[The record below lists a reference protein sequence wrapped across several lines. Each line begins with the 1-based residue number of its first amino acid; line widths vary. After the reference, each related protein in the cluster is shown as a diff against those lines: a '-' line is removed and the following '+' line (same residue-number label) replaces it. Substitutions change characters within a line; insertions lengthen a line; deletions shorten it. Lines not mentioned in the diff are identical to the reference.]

1 MTGRILVT
9 GATGNL
15 GGAAARSLLA
25 AGLTVRVA
33 STDLDRLRAAFPDT
47 ERVRLDLTQPE
58 TFPAALAGVTEIFL
72 VRPPAISRVGPTL
85 NALLD
90 AARRHHIRHVVFVSV
105 MGADTNRLVP
115 HHRVERH
122 LRAGTVPW
130 TILRPGFFAQNLAD
144 AYATDIRT
152 RDEIFLPAGA
162 GRVAFVDTRDLGD
175 VAAGILA
182 DPHPHRGAG
191 YLLTGAEP
199 LTFDAVAALLTG
211 ELGRRIRYRPATVA
225 GYLRHLHRQAV
236 PLSQALVQTLLHTG
250 LRRGQAARVD
260 PTLAELLGR
269 VPRSLAQYIHDH
281 RSRWEPARKE
291 QPR

>member
-15 GGAAARSLLA
+15 GGAAARSSLA

-72 VRPPAISRVGPTL
+72 
-85 NALLD
+85 
-90 AARRHHIRHVVFVSV
+90 
-105 MGADTNRLVP
+105 
-115 HHRVERH
+115 
-122 LRAGTVPW
+122 
-130 TILRPGFFAQNLAD
+130 
-144 AYATDIRT
+144 
-152 RDEIFLPAGA
+152 PAGA

-191 YLLTGAEP
+191 DLLTGAEP

-236 PLSQALVQTLLHTG
+236 PPSQALVQTLLHTG

-260 PTLAELLGR
+260 PTLARLLGR